1 MTGERRESGNKELCS
16 PGAEDALQRMSDFH
30 LDVLKEVSN
39 IGAANAATSLSTLLG
54 KAVDMRV
61 SRVLPMPFNE
71 IMEYVG
77 GAERMIFC
85 VFVRIEGGISGN
97 MLFVMGQTDAQALVR
112 HMTGAAETQEQGFS
126 EMGLSVL
133 HEVGNIMIGS
143 YITALSDFL
152 GFELNPS
159 VPSLAMDMAGAILAF
174 SLSEIG
180 RSGDTAIVIDGALSL
195 DGGALSGD
203 GAGHI
208 FLLPDP
214 ESFGKIFQALGV
226 AGNGDR

>member
-1 MTGERRESGNKELCS
+1 MTAD
-16 PGAEDALQRMSDFH
+16 PMMSDFH
-30 LDVLKEVSN
+30 LDVLKEISN
-39 IGAANAATSLSTLLG
+39 IGAGNAATSLSTLLG
-54 KAVDMRV
+54 KAVDMKV
-61 SRVLPMPFNE
+61 SRVSPMPFNK
-71 IMEYVG
+71 ITDYVG
-77 GAERMIFC
+77 GAECTILT

-97 MLFVMGQTDAQALVR
+97 MLFVIKIPDAQTLIR
-112 HMTGAAETQEQGFS
+112 HMTGKTEDEGFS
-126 EMGLSVL
+126 EMGLSVI

-180 RSGDTAIVIDGALSL
+180 RSGDTAIVIDGALSV
-195 DGGALSGD
+195 DGGPLSEEG
-203 GAGHI
+203 GSHI

-214 ESFGKIFQALGV
+214 ESFGTIFQALGV
-226 AGNGDR
+226 AHHGDR

>member
-1 MTGERRESGNKELCS
+1 MSDSLG
-16 PGAEDALQRMSDFH
+16 RMSDFH

-39 IGAANAATSLSTLLG
+39 IGAGNAATSLSTLLG

-61 SRVLPMPFNE
+61 SRVVPMPFNE

-77 GAERMIFC
+77 GAERMILT
-85 VFVRIEGGISGN
+85 VFVRIEGGICAN
-97 MLFVMGQTDAQALVR
+97 MLFSMDLSDAQALVR
-112 HMTGAAETQEQGFS
+112 HMTGATEEDGFS
-126 EMGLSVL
+126 EMGLSVV

-152 GFELNPS
+152 GFELNPT

-180 RSGDTAIVIDGALSL
+180 RSGETAIVIDGALSL

-203 GAGHI
+203 GASHI

-214 ESFGKIFQALGV
+214 ESFDKIFQALGV

>member
-1 MTGERRESGNKELCS
+1 MTGERRESGNEGFRS
-16 PGAEDALQRMSDFH
+16 PETGDALQRMSDFH
-30 LDVLKEVSN
+30 LDVLREVSN
-39 IGAANAATSLSTLLG
+39 IGAGNAATSLSTLLG
-54 KAVDMRV
+54 KTVDMRV
-61 SRVLPMPFNE
+61 SRVFPMPFNE
-71 IMEYVG
+71 IIEYVG
-77 GAERMIFC
+77 GAERMILS

-97 MLFVMGQTDAQALVR
+97 MLFVMSREDAQSLVR
-112 HMTGAAETQEQGFS
+112 HMTGATETEEQGFS

-152 GFELNPS
+152 GFELSPS

-214 ESFGKIFQALGV
+214 ESFNKIFQALGV
-226 AGNGDR
+226 AGNGDH